1 MDNGRIWVSWDSK
14 LADFPLFSI
23 WHSIS
28 CFWVDKNET
37 NLFSRAV
44 VWTPCPPPTLS
55 LKKIIFIDTRSG
67 TRKYVQRDSMIDSF
81 CPDFCD
87 LICSWCS
94 CLTVLMVHMAHT
106 NRFDCGCNSQRST
119 SNGLESQVEEP
130 SAVAAWHY
138 SKKETWENWENL
150 RKTSKQWKGWLHYAL
165 HFCEFAPKAQP
176 SCRELHSEQSRVSFL
191 PGMVKQLQSL
201 AEPGS
206 QVTYESVHSGPQS
219 IGIIQRVYRNCL
231 LLMFLWLL
239 LSWRQQNTLAS
250 VLQAAGYLNL

>member
-1 MDNGRIWVSWDSK
+1 MMQLPHG
-14 LADFPLFSI
+14 P
-23 WHSIS
+23 H
-28 CFWVDKNET
+28 
-37 NLFSRAV
+37 
-44 VWTPCPPPTLS
+44 
-55 LKKIIFIDTRSG
+55 G
-67 TRKYVQRDSMIDSF
+67 
-81 CPDFCD
+81 
-87 LICSWCS
+87 
-94 CLTVLMVHMAHT
+94 AHT

-165 HFCEFAPKAQP
+165 HFCESAPKAQP